1 MMLNSLFLVHT
12 MSFDKDFY
20 GVVPDE
26 GSDVD
31 GYVAAEKL
39 LGLC

>member
-1 MMLNSLFLVHT
+1 MECKPVFEI
-12 MSFDKDFY
+12 FDKDFY